1 MKAGQKIRN
10 YILES
15 LIGEGGVGEV
25 WRARHENLDK
35 PVAIKCILPQFSKD
49 KNIYDRF
56 TREASSMARLEH
68 PHIVGVHDFFS
79 ESGNT
84 YLVMSYIEGGSLQD
98 LLEKKQR
105 LDSDEA
111 MKISFDILN
120 ALDYAHQRGV
130 IHRDVKPPN
139 ILVTEKLDAY
149 LVDFGIALELGK
161 KRVTQFGTNIG
172 TPEYMSP
179 EQIRGEKLDH
189 RTDVYSFGCVLYEM
203 LAGST
208 PFGTTG
214 EEGQTDFLIM
224 ERHIKEPPP
233 ALGDLNPDVDE
244 KTATA
249 VVRAM
254 AKDKKERFVG
264 CGDMAQALPLPANRY
279 MGRMP
284 KEVSVVQPVAPA
296 RALGGRAAI
305 PAAFKLALLLLA
317 LGTLISSLGWF
328 RELNGIRKVAQEMTL
343 LSEEIG
349 VLTQDNGRLAIS
361 VSQLRKELAVFSPV
375 SILDIKLYN
384 AKVGNKRIGAYTDTF
399 KGKEIRFLYFQIK
412 IRNNIGRRGML
423 GVQYVRPNGKIIR
436 NEKTSPPGLT
446 LAIAVTPEKEQYS
459 TGLGDKKVSI
469 FGKGEYRIRFFWQ
482 KTAVGEKRFH
492 VE

>member
-25 WRARHENLDK
+25 WRARHESLDK

-79 ESGNT
+79 VGDST

-98 LLEKKQR
+98 LLEKKPI
-105 LDSDEA
+105 LGIDDA
-111 MKISFDILN
+111 MKISLDILD

-139 ILVTEKLDAY
+139 ILVTENLDAY

-203 LAGST
+203 LSGST

-233 ALGDLNPDVDE
+233 ALGSINPDVDE
-244 KTATA
+244 KTASA

-254 AKDKKERFVG
+254 SKDKKERFPG
-264 CGDMAQALPLPANRY
+264 CGDMAKALPLHARRY
-279 MGRMP
+279 IGRME
-284 KEVSVVQPVAPA
+284 KQVSAVQPHDPSNAYPA
-296 RALGGRAAI
+296 RGAI
-305 PAAFKLALLLLA
+305 PGSVKLALLLLA
-317 LGTLISSLGWF
+317 LGTLIASLGWLKEAN
-328 RELNGIRKVAQEMTL
+328 RTRKMAQEVTM

-349 VLTQDNGRLAIS
+349 VLTQANENIAIS
-361 VSQLRKELAVFSPV
+361 VAELRKELSVVSPV

-384 AKVGNKRIGAYTDTF
+384 AKVGNMRIGAYTDTF
-399 KGKEIRFLYFQIK
+399 RSKEIRFLYFRIK
-412 IRNNIGRRGML
+412 VRNNVGRGGML
-423 GVQYVRPNGKIIR
+423 GVQYVRPDGKVIR

-446 LAIAVTPEKEQYS
+446 LAISVTPDKELYS
-459 TGLGDKKVSI
+459 TGLGDKRVSI
-469 FGKGEYRIRFFWQ
+469 FAKGEYRIRFIWQ
-482 KTAVGEKRFH
+482 KRVVKEKTFH
-492 VE
+492 VK